1 MHEHEAA
8 GAVMKNTNSSTI
20 NSPMPLSVVQSRG
33 EMPSSAAA
41 RPVNRTRGLV
51 LPLLAA
57 DLAALV
63 TSVAIAGGLG
73 YEISKYFL
81 KTPYQAWDSSGLAA
95 RLAIWAMLSAG
106 VCIWFYAAGHYT
118 IRRPLRED
126 MPRIGA
132 ALSLL
137 LLIDGFVQF
146 ATRADFSRV
155 WLVSIWL
162 VAAALIPLARILVR
176 RMLNA
181 LGVWKLKAVI
191 VGRGSHVEAVREGL
205 SGDSYLGYQILPG
218 KGPEWFNGQ
227 RREELATKVREF
239 RSQSGVE
246 VVFLVPDNEE
256 LEDSKFLLD
265 VLNIQMVPY
274 AIVPP
279 IHRLP
284 LIGLH
289 MQAFLSSDAVLMT
302 VRSGLLSPMSR
313 AVKRAFD
320 ILVSLVLAIFFAPL
334 LLVVAAIVATDGG
347 PVLFG
352 HRRVGHRGQTFRCL
366 KFRTM
371 VPDAQTVLQKLLD
384 SDPALQAEWAS
395 TFKLKSD
402 PRITP
407 VGRFLRKTSLDELPQ
422 LFNVIVGTMSLVGP
436 RPVVA
441 SELEEF
447 YGEDALYYRLVLP
460 GITGLWQISG
470 RSDTGYNRRVHLD
483 AWYVRN
489 WSLWSDILILLG
501 TLPSVLRSR
510 GAY

>member
-1 MHEHEAA
+1 MSEHKAS
-8 GAVMKNTNSSTI
+8 GAFMTDTNSSTI
-20 NSPMPLSVVQSRG
+20 ASSMPFSVVESRG
-33 EMPSSAAA
+33 EKPAGALPINHS
-41 RPVNRTRGLV
+41 RGLV
-51 LPLLAA
+51 LPLLGA
-57 DLAALV
+57 DLAALAV
-63 TSVAIAGGLG
+63 SVAIAGVVG
-73 YEISKYFL
+73 YEISQHVL
-81 KTPYQAWDSSGLAA
+81 KTPYLAWDSHSLVA
-95 RLAIWAMLSAG
+95 RLAIWVVLSAG
-106 VCIWFYAAGHYT
+106 VCIWFYMSGHYT

-126 MPRIGA
+126 VPRIGA
-132 ALSLL
+132 ALGLL

-155 WLVSIWL
+155 WLVSIWF
-162 VAAALIPLARILVR
+162 VAAALIPIARILVR
-176 RMLNA
+176 RMLDA
-181 LGVWKLKAVI
+181 LGRWKLKAVI
-191 VGRGSHVEAVREGL
+191 VGRGAHVEAVREGL
-205 SGDSYLGYQILPG
+205 VGDSYLGYHILPG
-218 KGPEWFNGQ
+218 KGPEWFNDQ
-227 RREELATKVREF
+227 RRKELAVKVHDF
-239 RSQSGVE
+239 RAQSGVE
-246 VVFLVPDNEE
+246 VVFLVPDNDE

-265 VLNIQMVPY
+265 VLNIEMVPY

-284 LIGLH
+284 LMGLH
-289 MQAFLSSDAVLMT
+289 MQAFLSSDAVIMT

-320 ILVSLVLAIFFAPL
+320 MLVSIVLVVFFAPL
-334 LLVVAAIVATDGG
+334 LLLVAAIVALDGG
-347 PVLFG
+347 PILFG
-352 HRRVGHRGQTFRCL
+352 HRRVGHNGRTFPCL

-371 VPDAQTVLQKLLD
+371 VPDAQSVLQRVLD

-395 TFKLKSD
+395 TFKLKKD

-422 LFNVIVGTMSLVGP
+422 LFNVIAGTMSLVGP

>member
-1 MHEHEAA
+1 MSKHKASDA
-8 GAVMKNTNSSTI
+8 FMTDSNSSTI
-20 NSPMPLSVVQSRG
+20 TSPMPFSVVETRR
-33 EMPSSAAA
+33 EMPSGASAQT
-41 RPVNRTRGLV
+41 VNGSRGLV
-51 LPLLAA
+51 MPLLGA
-57 DLAALV
+57 DLAALAV
-63 TSVAIAGGLG
+63 SVAIAGGIG
-73 YEISKYFL
+73 YEFSRHLL
-81 KTPYQAWDSSGLAA
+81 KTPYMAWDSRSLLA
-95 RLAIWAMLSAG
+95 RLAIWSVLSIG
-106 VCIWFYAAGHYT
+106 VCVWFYVSGHYT

-126 MPRIGA
+126 MPRIAA
-132 ALSLL
+132 ALGLL

-146 ATRADFSRV
+146 ATKADFSRV
-155 WLVSIWL
+155 WLVSIWFI
-162 VAAALIPLARILVR
+162 AAALIPIARVLVR
-176 RMLNA
+176 HVLDAFGMWR
-181 LGVWKLKAVI
+181 LKAVI

-205 SGDSYLGYQILPG
+205 SSDSYLGYEILPG

-227 RREELATKVREF
+227 RRKELSAKVRDF
-239 RSQSGVE
+239 RVQSGVE
-246 VVFLVPDNEE
+246 VVFLVPANDE

-265 VLNIQMVPY
+265 VLNIEMVPY

-289 MQAFLSSDAVLMT
+289 MQAFLSSDAVVMT

-320 ILVSLVLAIFFAPL
+320 VLVSIVLVIFFAPL
-334 LLVVAAIVATDGG
+334 LLVVGAIVALDGG
-347 PVLFG
+347 PILFG
-352 HRRVGHRGQTFRCL
+352 HRRVGQKGTTFRCL

-371 VPDAQTVLQKLLD
+371 VPDAPAVLQKLLE
-384 SDPALQAEWAS
+384 SDPALQAEWSS
-395 TFKLKSD
+395 TFKLKND
-402 PRITP
+402 PRVTA

-422 LFNVIVGTMSLVGP
+422 LFNVIAGTMSLVGP

-441 SELEEF
+441 SELDEF

-470 RSDTGYNRRVHLD
+470 RSDVGYNRRVHLD

-489 WSLWSDILILLG
+489 WSLWSDIVILLG

>member
-1 MHEHEAA
+1 MPEPKAA
-8 GAVMKNTNSSTI
+8 DTFMTDPKSSTVA
-20 NSPMPLSVVQSRG
+20 SSMPFSVVGSRSDIK
-33 EMPSSAAA
+33 PTVAA
-41 RPVNRTRGLV
+41 RPNRARGLV
-51 LPLLAA
+51 LPLLGA
-57 DLAALV
+57 DLVALAI
-63 TSVAIAGGLG
+63 SVAIAGGLG
-73 YEISKYFL
+73 YEISQHFL
-81 KTPYQAWDSSGLAA
+81 KTPYMALDSRGLVA
-95 RLAIWAMLSAG
+95 RLVIWSALSAG
-106 VCIWFYAAGHYT
+106 VCAWFYVSGHYT

-132 ALSLL
+132 ALGLL

-146 ATRADFSRV
+146 ATKADFSRV
-155 WLVSIWL
+155 WLVSIWFI
-162 VAAALIPLARILVR
+162 AAALIPIARIVAR
-176 RMLNA
+176 RVLDA
-181 LGVWKLKAVI
+181 FGLWKLKAVI

-205 SGDSYLGYQILPG
+205 CGDSYLGYHIVPG
-218 KGPEWFNGQ
+218 KGPDWFNGQ
-227 RREELATKVREF
+227 RRKELAGKVRDF
-239 RSQSGVE
+239 RAQSGVE
-246 VVFLVPDNEE
+246 VVFLVPDNDE
-256 LEDSKFLLD
+256 LEESKFLLD

-289 MQAFLSSDAVLMT
+289 MQAFLSSDAVIMT

-320 ILVSLVLAIFFAPL
+320 VLVSMAMVVFFAPL
-334 LLVVAAIVATDGG
+334 LLVVGAVVALDGG
-347 PVLFG
+347 PILFG
-352 HRRVGHRGQTFRCL
+352 HRRVGHNGATFRCL

-371 VPDAQTVLQKLLD
+371 VPEAPAVLQKLLEK
-384 SDPALQAEWAS
+384 DPALQAEWSS
-395 TFKLKSD
+395 TFKLKND

-422 LFNVIVGTMSLVGP
+422 LFNVIAGTMSLVGP

-441 SELEEF
+441 SELDEF

-470 RSDTGYNRRVHLD
+470 RSDVGYNRRVHLD

>member
-1 MHEHEAA
+1 MSEHKAS
-8 GAVMKNTNSSTI
+8 GAFMTETNSSSIT
-20 NSPMPLSVVQSRG
+20 SPMPFSVVESRNQ
-33 EMPSSAAA
+33 MPSSANA
-41 RPVNRTRGLV
+41 RPISHSRGLV
-51 LPLLAA
+51 LPLLGA
-57 DLAALV
+57 DLAALAV
-63 TSVAIAGGLG
+63 SVAIAGGLG
-73 YEISKYFL
+73 YEISQHLL
-81 KTPYQAWDSSGLAA
+81 KTPYMAWDSRSLAA
-95 RLAIWAMLSAG
+95 RLVIWAVLSAG
-106 VCIWFYAAGHYT
+106 VCVWFYMSGHYT

-132 ALSLL
+132 ALGLL

-146 ATRADFSRV
+146 ATKADFSRV
-155 WLVSIWL
+155 WLVSIWFA
-162 VAAALIPLARILVR
+162 AAALIPLARVLVR
-176 RMLNA
+176 RL
-181 LGVWKLKAVI
+181 LDSFGRWKLKAVI
-191 VGRGSHVEAVREGL
+191 VGHGAHVEAVREGL
-205 SGDSYLGYQILPG
+205 TSDSYLGYHILPG
-218 KGPEWFNGQ
+218 KGPEWLNGQ
-227 RREELATKVREF
+227 RRRELTAKVGDF
-239 RSQSGVE
+239 RAQSGVDM
-246 VVFLVPDNEE
+246 VFLVPDNDE
-256 LEDSKFLLD
+256 LEGSKFLLD
-265 VLNIQMVPY
+265 VLNIEMVPY

-284 LIGLH
+284 LMGLH
-289 MQAFLSSDAVLMT
+289 MQAFLSSDAVVMT

-313 AVKRAFD
+313 AIKRAFD
-320 ILVSLVLAIFFAPL
+320 VLVSIALVIFFAPL
-334 LLVVAAIVATDGG
+334 LLVVAGIVALDGG
-347 PVLFG
+347 PILFG
-352 HRRVGHRGQTFRCL
+352 HRRVGHKGNTFPCL

-371 VPDAQTVLQKLLD
+371 VPDAPAVLQKLLE
-384 SDPALQAEWAS
+384 SDPALKAEWAS

-422 LFNVIVGTMSLVGP
+422 LFNVIAGTMSLVGP

-441 SELEEF
+441 SELDDF

>member
-1 MHEHEAA
+1 
-8 GAVMKNTNSSTI
+8 
-20 NSPMPLSVVQSRG
+20 
-33 EMPSSAAA
+33 
-41 RPVNRTRGLV
+41 
-51 LPLLAA
+51 
-57 DLAALV
+57 
-63 TSVAIAGGLG
+63 
-73 YEISKYFL
+73 
-81 KTPYQAWDSSGLAA
+81 
-95 RLAIWAMLSAG
+95 
-106 VCIWFYAAGHYT
+106 
-118 IRRPLRED
+118 
-126 MPRIGA
+126 
-132 ALSLL
+132 
-137 LLIDGFVQF
+137 
-146 ATRADFSRV
+146 
-155 WLVSIWL
+155 VSIWF
-162 VAAALIPLARILVR
+162 VAGALIPIARILVR
-176 RMLNA
+176 RA
-181 LGVWKLKAVI
+181 LDAFGQWKLRAVI
-191 VGRGSHVEAVREGL
+191 VGHGAHVEALREGL
-205 SGDSYLGYQILPG
+205 SGDSYLGYHILPG

-227 RREELATKVREF
+227 RRKELAAKVREF
-239 RSQSGVE
+239 RAQSGVE
-246 VVFLVPDNEE
+246 VVFLVPDNDE

-265 VLNIQMVPY
+265 VLNIEMVPY

-289 MQAFLSSDAVLMT
+289 MQAFLSSDAVIMT

-320 ILVSLVLAIFFAPL
+320 MLVSLALVVFFAPL
-334 LLVVAAIVATDGG
+334 LLVVGAIVALDGG
-347 PVLFG
+347 AILFG
-352 HRRVGHRGQTFRCL
+352 HRRVGHNGHTFRCL

-371 VPDAQTVLQKLLD
+371 VPDAPAVLQKMLE

-395 TFKLKSD
+395 TFKLKND
-402 PRITP
+402 PRVTP

-422 LFNVIVGTMSLVGP
+422 LFNVIAGTMSLVGP

-441 SELEEF
+441 SELEDF

-470 RSDTGYNRRVHLD
+470 RSDVGYNRRVHLD

>member
-1 MHEHEAA
+1 MHEQEPA
-8 GAVMKNTNSSTI
+8 GTFMKNTNSSTI
-20 NSPMPLSVVQSRG
+20 NSPIPFSVIQSRG
-33 EMPSSAAA
+33 EIPSGAAA
-41 RPVNRTRGLV
+41 NVVNHSRGLV
-51 LPLLAA
+51 LPLLGA
-57 DLAALV
+57 DIAALA

-73 YEISKYFL
+73 YAISKYFL
-81 KTPYQAWDSSGLAA
+81 KIPYEAWGSSGLAG
-95 RLAIWAMLSAG
+95 RLAIWAALSVG
-106 VCIWFYAAGHYT
+106 VCIWFYFSGHYT

-126 MPRIGA
+126 MPRICA

-146 ATRADFSRV
+146 ATRAEFSRV

-162 VAAALIPLARILVR
+162 IAAALIPVVRVLVR
-176 RMLNA
+176 RVLDA
-181 LGVWKLKAVI
+181 LGLWKLKAVI
-191 VGRGSHVEAVREGL
+191 VGRGSHVGAVREGL
-205 SGDSYLGYQILPG
+205 SGDNYLGYQILPG
-218 KGPEWFNGQ
+218 KGPDWFGGQ
-227 RREELATKVREF
+227 HRKELAANVREF
-239 RSQSGVE
+239 RTQSGVD

-256 LEDSKFLLD
+256 LEDSKFILD

-284 LIGLH
+284 LMGLH

-320 ILVSLVLAIFFAPL
+320 LLVCLVLVIFFAPL

-352 HRRVGHRGQTFRCL
+352 HRRVGHEGKTFRCL

-371 VPDAQTVLQKLLD
+371 VPDAQIVLQKLLD
-384 SDPALQAEWAS
+384 SDPALQAEWAT

-402 PRITP
+402 PRITT
-407 VGRFLRKTSLDELPQ
+407 VGGFLRKTSLDELPQ
-422 LFNVIVGTMSLVGP
+422 LFNVIAGTMSLVGP

-441 SELEEF
+441 SELEDF